1 MVIRVGTFITNF
13 RVLKILPNQ
22 DLCHILVKMSK
33 FWIFFAFSIVKG
45 LSEHVVKILALKFEP
60 KKVMPKRPN
69 FH

>member
-1 MVIRVGTFITNF
+1 MSSGLILITG
-13 RVLKILPNQ
+13 V
-22 DLCHILVKMSK
+22 
-33 FWIFFAFSIVKG
+33 FAFSIVKG